1 MKEVLDK
8 GISEDFVKYVGV
20 KNYQNITTRL
30 LYPTLIYPQS
40 TVQLIM
46 QIMSNL
52 GGVKID

>member
-8 GISEDFVKYVGV
+8 GISEDFIKYVGV
-20 KNYQNITTRL
+20 ENYQNITTRL
-30 LYPTLIYPQS
+30 LYPALTYPQS
-40 TVQLIM
+40 IVQLIM